1 MAGTIE
7 FCQTFETGSRSEW
20 LTRKQQLTPILYIF
34 NCILLME
41 NATSQKYDTIYAQ
54 VKALFKAK
62 LNMVKLL
69 ENVYT

>member
-1 MAGTIE
+1 
-7 FCQTFETGSRSEW
+7 
-20 LTRKQQLTPILYIF
+20 
-34 NCILLME
+34 ME